1 MTSNETINAM
11 NKVMFFMVN
20 CGYDDVKK
28 LIDKEKKIQEAID
41 SGEYY
46 SIVASGKKGAY
57 KDVTIKGVDG
67 QWRLIATDVDGK
79 RDVLDVFDEIHG

>member
-28 LIDKEKKIQEAID
+28 LIYEAFD
-41 SGEYY
+41 SNL
-46 SIVASGKKGAY
+46 ASYIFAKYDDMRMYDNMAFFNLY
-57 KDVTIKGVDG
+57 FEVDSDWKR
-67 QWRLIATDVDGK
+67 QILNYIAENYNRVYP
-79 RDVLDVFDEIHG
+79 I

>member
-28 LIDKEKKIQEAID
+28 LIYETFD
-41 SGEYY
+41 SNLAGHIFAKYDDMRMYDNMAFFNLYFEVDSDCKRQILNYIAENY
-46 SIVASGKKGAY
+46 NSAY
-57 KDVTIKGVDG
+57 PI
-67 QWRLIATDVDGK
+67 
-79 RDVLDVFDEIHG
+79 